1 MKRTASGA
9 CLLCLLAG
17 CGSGRGKVER
27 HLVFVRGTAP
37 ENAVVWIADAD
48 GGHARRL
55 VRGLTPVVSPDG
67 RTVAIGRTDGIHLVS
82 SDGKRDHHLTS
93 AVLNPQAWS
102 PDGKRLVAGVA
113 KLAVV
118 DVDSGG
124 VRVLAHG
131 AFYGFGLSP
140 DGRWLVYA
148 RAPRESV
155 EGICGA
161 RSDLYV
167 ADVDGGSPTR
177 LSRDGRSA
185 FPVWGPR
192 RIAFLRM
199 PRRLRFYDCF
209 APGIWTVLADG
220 SHRRAIVARAPRA
233 LSRQGFYGLQPV
245 AWFGSGDLLVGV
257 RTEWGNEAAILN
269 PRTRQLR
276 RLMLHS
282 ANVPRHSRERYYV
295 DKVSRDGRLAL
306 GAGGDEKI
314 TISIVRIGDGRPI
327 FIIRGSVWGPDWN
340 R

>member
-1 MKRTASGA
+1 MKRTPSGA
-9 CLLCLLAG
+9 CFLCLLCLLAG
-17 CGSGRGKVER
+17 CGSGRVRVER

-140 DGRWLVYA
+140 DGRRLIYA
-148 RAPRESV
+148 RAPRESPV
-155 EGICGA
+155 QCGLLFQA
-161 RSDLYV
+161 PDRDPERTLDLL
-167 ADVDGGSPTR
+167 ALLCEQR
-177 LSRDGRSA
+177 LG
-185 FPVWGPR
+185 
-192 RIAFLRM
+192 
-199 PRRLRFYDCF
+199 
-209 APGIWTVLADG
+209 
-220 SHRRAIVARAPRA
+220 APRMA
-233 LSRQGFYGLQPV
+233 DP
-245 AWFGSGDLLVGV
+245 
-257 RTEWGNEAAILN
+257 AAIAD
-269 PRTRQLR
+269 QI
-276 RLMLHS
+276 
-282 ANVPRHSRERYYV
+282 AI
-295 DKVSRDGRLAL
+295 A
-306 GAGGDEKI
+306 
-314 TISIVRIGDGRPI
+314 
-327 FIIRGSVWGPDWN
+327 
-340 R
+340 